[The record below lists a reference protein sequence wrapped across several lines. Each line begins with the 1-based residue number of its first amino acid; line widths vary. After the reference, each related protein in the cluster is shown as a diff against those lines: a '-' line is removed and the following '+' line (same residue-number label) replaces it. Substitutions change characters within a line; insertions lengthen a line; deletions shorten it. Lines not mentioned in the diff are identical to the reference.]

1 MMATAIAGVGFI
13 GTYTLVAT
21 SEVVT
26 TRSIGRQ
33 KMQMIADQMFDI
45 IDTDTANI
53 DSYAMTL
60 TTCIDPGAG
69 ASQALTRG
77 YEWCLR
83 LNNEIGATVT
93 GETRSITITTLAD
106 GSKVVHIVLDG
117 YNSKIQVVMN
127 RAFNI

>member
-1 MMATAIAGVGFI
+1 MATAIASVGFV

-33 KMQMIADQMFDI
+33 KLQMLADQMFDI

-60 TTCIDPGAG
+60 TTCTDPGVA
-69 ASQALTRG
+69 ASQPLTRG

-83 LNNEIGATVT
+83 MNNEIGAAVS

-106 GSKVVHIVLDG
+106 GTKVVHIVLDG